1 MKVYRVTRSKYARDL
16 SGEGSRLNGGRWN
29 HQGIP
34 CLYAA
39 ESRALAVLEYTV
51 NIEFDEIPR
60 GLCIVSIEIPEKDI
74 YMPEM
79 YQLPGDWWMRPPPT
93 SGRDYGSFLLEQN
106 RYAAI
111 RIPSVVVP
119 KEFNY
124 VLNPRHSIA
133 GQFAIT
139 GVDDFVYDIRIKQN

>member
-1 MKVYRVTRSKYARDL
+1 MQVYRVARSKYARDL

-29 HQGIP
+29 HKEIP
-34 CLYAA
+34 CLYTA

-60 GLCIVSIEIPEKDI
+60 GLCIVSIEIPEQQI
-74 YMPEM
+74 FMPEM
-79 YQLPGDWWMRPPPT
+79 HDLPGDWWMRPAPS
-93 SGRDYGSFLLEQN
+93 SGRDYGSILLEQN
-106 RYAAI
+106 NYAAL

-119 KEFNY
+119 KEYNY
-124 VLNPRHSIA
+124 VLNPRHQLA
-133 GQFAIT
+133 GQFVIK